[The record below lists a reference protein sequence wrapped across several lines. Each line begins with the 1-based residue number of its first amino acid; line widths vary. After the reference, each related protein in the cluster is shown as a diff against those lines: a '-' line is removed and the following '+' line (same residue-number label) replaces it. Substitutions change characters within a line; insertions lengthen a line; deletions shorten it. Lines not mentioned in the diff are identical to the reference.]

1 MDYVS
6 FMYKE
11 MLEKDILSIITDHLP
26 QIIASAII
34 ILLTP
39 SSKYI
44 VGKIIRK
51 YGSLTLKSEP
61 RTLHIIQVI
70 NILIN
75 FTCLVALAIIWGVQ
89 PQNMLVALSSIFAV
103 IGVAMFAQWSILSNI
118 TAGIIIFFTTPF
130 KIGDEIHILDKDTPI
145 DAIIENILTF
155 HTHLRTKDNELIIIP
170 NSLFLQKIVSVGKME
185 R

>member
-1 MDYVS
+1 M
-6 FMYKE
+6 
-11 MLEKDILSIITDHLP
+11 ITLLKDHLP
-26 QIIASAII
+26 QIIATAII

-44 VGKIIRK
+44 LRKVVRK
-51 YGSLTLKSEP
+51 YSSITLKTES
-61 RTLHIIQVI
+61 RTLQMMQVM

-75 FTCLVALAIIWGVQ
+75 FTCLLTLAIIWGVQ

-118 TAGIIIFFTTPF
+118 TAGIIIFFTSPF
-130 KIGDEIHILDKDTPI
+130 RVGDEIHILEKDNPI
-145 DAIIENILTF
+145 DAVIENVFTF
-155 HTHLRTKDNELIIIP
+155 HTHLRTHDGKLIVIS
-170 NSLFLQKIVSVGKME
+170 NSLFLQKIVSVEK